1 MAQTDEETQVRTT
14 LLEYGWWVNN
24 LLVAKIIY
32 IIAVSYD
39 KINLI
44 VNFLFFYCLITGN
57 MDSARNREIRQVIK
71 VYIYVNLELP
81 EVITL

>member
-44 VNFLFFYCLITGN
+44 VNFLFFLLFDY
-57 MDSARNREIRQVIK
+57 RQYGFSKEQRDKASDYIK
-71 VYIYVNLELP
+71 MYIYVNL
-81 EVITL
+81 